1 MLSKIDSFYS
11 GAKFME
17 DYSVPV
23 MQKDTLS
30 DQVIRFLLG
39 MITER
44 RLKVGDTVPSEMQ
57 VSKLLKVS
65 RNVVRESYRA
75 LTVVGVLSVQSGKK
89 PCLREMDPKV
99 LAQFFSYAV
108 ATSQVSAQQILELR
122 RVIEIQT
129 AALAASNATDEELE
143 NIREA
148 GQRLHELP
156 LSDPEWIHCDY
167 ALHVA
172 IAEAVHNP
180 LFPIQLL
187 ALRAPLE
194 ESMRVGMESMVSSH
208 TESSIVMLHDRLV
221 QAICNRDPVAASH
234 AMEQHFLAPVSAML
248 NLGVAKLNV
257 AKIDDQNAH
266 AQA

>member
-1 MLSKIDSFYS
+1 
-11 GAKFME
+11 ME

-39 MITER
+39 MITDK
-44 RLKVGDTVPSEMQ
+44 RLKVGDFVPSEVQ
-57 VSKLLKVS
+57 VSQLLKVS

-75 LTVVGVLSVQSGKK
+75 LAVVGVLSVQSGKK
-89 PCLREMDPKV
+89 PRIREIDPKV
-99 LAQFFSYAV
+99 LAQFFSYAA
-108 ATSQVSAQQILELR
+108 ATSQVSAQHILELR

-129 AALAASNATDEELE
+129 AALAATNATDEELE
-143 NIREA
+143 RIRKA

-156 LSDPEWIHCDY
+156 LSDPEWIQYDY

-187 ALRAPLE
+187 ALRTPLE
-194 ESMRVGMESMVSSH
+194 ESMRVGMESMISSH
-208 TESSIVMLHDRLV
+208 TESSIVVLHDRLV
-221 QAICNRDPVAASH
+221 QAICNRDSVAASH
-234 AMEQHFLAPVSAML
+234 AMEQHFLAPVAAML
-248 NLGVAKLNV
+248 NLGVVKLNATKNQDLSTQTEAPLV
-257 AKIDDQNAH
+257 
-266 AQA
+266 

>member
-1 MLSKIDSFYS
+1 
-11 GAKFME
+11 ME
-17 DYSVPV
+17 AYSVPV

-39 MITER
+39 MISDKQ
-44 RLKVGDTVPSEMQ
+44 LKVGDTVPSEGQ
-57 VSKLLKVS
+57 VAQLLKVS

-75 LTVVGVLSVQSGKK
+75 LAVVGVLSVQSGKK
-89 PCLREMDPKV
+89 PRIREIDPKV
-99 LAQFFSYAV
+99 LAQFFSYAA

-129 AALAASNATDEELE
+129 AALAASNATDEELQR
-143 NIREA
+143 IREA
-148 GQRLHELP
+148 GQCLHELP

-167 ALHVA
+167 ALHLA
-172 IAEAVHNP
+172 IADAVHNP

-194 ESMRVGMESMVSSH
+194 ESMRIGMQSMVSSH

-221 QAICNRDPVAASH
+221 QAICSRDSVAAGY

-248 NLGVAKLNV
+248 NLGVAKLNAEKV
-257 AKIDDQNAH
+257 LNQGS
-266 AQA
+266 QS